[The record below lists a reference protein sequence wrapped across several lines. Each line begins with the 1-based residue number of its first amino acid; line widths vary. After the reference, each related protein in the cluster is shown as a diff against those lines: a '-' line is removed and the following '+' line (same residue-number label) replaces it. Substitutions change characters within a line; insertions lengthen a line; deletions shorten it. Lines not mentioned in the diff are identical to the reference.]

1 MRALTDDERR
11 VVMMLAAEIK
21 SDEERQQLL
30 ADLDHCMVEATVPD
44 GSILRVAIEHYQRP
58 SGHGR
63 EGWLRL
69 FGQISLRDKWICL
82 SG

>member
-1 MRALTDDERR
+1 MKTAKEL
-11 VVMMLAAEIK
+11 MLGYINGTAEQ
-21 SDEERQQLL
+21 S
-30 ADLDHCMVEATVPD
+30 
-44 GSILRVAIEHYQRP
+44 
-58 SGHGR
+58 